1 MNTAAA
7 WHADN
12 TAFLSACVAWVRAR
26 MATLAAAADGSEKAG
41 KRVEEGTARD
51 PRIGVEKK
59 IDNGHVPALVQL
71 TQVLGLSTFEQD
83 VLLLC
88 TASALDAGLGALC
101 AAANGDGGKP
111 FPTFALAMRLF
122 DEPAWE
128 ALASSGGLRYWRL
141 IEIHQPANEPLINS
155 PLRADERI
163 VNYLKGLNHID
174 DRIGSWIRPIAP
186 AGSLPPSQ
194 AALCDRVQSFLRADD
209 GSGRAVVQLLGP
221 GGPTKRE
228 IAAEISRDIGRRLW
242 RLSAASLADLG
253 GELDTFARLLL
264 RESILLGAVL
274 YVDCDEGDGAGG
286 PSMVSLLTRL
296 LDRLDGMGVI
306 LAVRDPLQ
314 IVDRLSLAELVGKPT
329 TSEQQEAWLGLLGPA
344 QEATAS
350 RLAGQFNLDIAGIEQ
365 IAARA
370 GLRGGAD
377 KEDELWEEAREAV
390 RPRVVGL
397 AEQVD
402 AKAGWDDLVLP
413 ARQVGLLHELAAQVR
428 HQWTV
433 YQQWGFGGRANRGL
447 GIGAMFCGG
456 SGTGKNMAA
465 EVVARHVKLD
475 LYRIDLASVVSKY
488 IGETEKNLRRVFDA
502 FEDGGAIL
510 FFDEADALFGKRSEV
525 KDSHDRYANIE
536 INYLLQR
543 MEAYRGLVILATNR
557 RSALDQA
564 FMRRLRFIID
574 FPYPGV
580 AERVGIWQRVF
591 PEETPTE
598 KLDFERL
605 ARLAL
610 SGGNIQSVAMNTA
623 FRAAS
628 ADGKVSMELIL
639 ACARD
644 ELMKLDMPINEA
656 DFRLEPEMRR
666 IA

>member
-1 MNTAAA
+1 MNTAA

-12 TAFLSACVAWVRAR
+12 TAFLSASVAWVRAR

-41 KRVEEGTARD
+41 KRVEAGTARD

-88 TASALDAGLGALC
+88 TASALDAGVGALC

-128 ALASSGGLRYWRL
+128 ALAPSGGLRYWRL

-221 GGPTKRE
+221 GGAAKRE
-228 IAAEISRDIGRRLW
+228 IAAEISRDIGRELW

-253 GELDTFARLLL
+253 GDLDTFARLLL
-264 RESILLGAVL
+264 RESILLDAVL
-274 YVDCDEGDGAGG
+274 YVDFDEGDGAGG

-296 LDRLDGMGVI
+296 LDRLYGMVVI

-350 RLAGQFNLDIAGIEQ
+350 LLAGQFNLDIAGIEQ

-377 KEDELWEEAREAV
+377 KEDELWQEAREAV

-413 ARQVGLLHELAAQVR
+413 ARQVGLLHELAAQLR

-447 GIGAMFCGG
+447 GIGALFCGG

-580 AERVGIWQRVF
+580 AERAGIWQRVF

-610 SGGNIQSVAMNTA
+610 SGGNIHSVAMNTA

-628 ADGKVSMELIL
+628 ENRKVSMELIL

-644 ELMKLDMPINEA
+644 EVIKLDMPVNEA

>member
-1 MNTAAA
+1 MNTAAT
-7 WHADN
+7 WQADN
-12 TAFLSACVAWVRAR
+12 TAFLSAGVAWVRAR
-26 MATLAAAADGSEKAG
+26 LISLAAGASGSEKAG
-41 KRVEEGTARD
+41 RRGDAGTARD
-51 PRIGVEKK
+51 PRIGIEKTK
-59 IDNGHVPALVQL
+59 DDGNVPALVQL
-71 TQVLGLSTFEQD
+71 AQVLDLSAFEQD

-88 TASALDAGLGALC
+88 TATALDGGLGALC

-111 FPTFALAMRLF
+111 FPTFALAMRLS

-128 ALASSGGLRYWRL
+128 ALAPSGGLRYWRL

-194 AALCDRVQSFLRADD
+194 ATLCDRIQSFLRADE
-209 GSGRAVVQLLGP
+209 SAGRAVIQLLGP
-221 GGPTKRE
+221 GGAAKRE
-228 IAAEISRDIGRRLW
+228 VAAEISRDIGRGLW
-242 RLSAASLADLG
+242 RLSVASLADLG
-253 GELDTFARLLL
+253 GELDTFARLLV

-274 YVDCDEGDGAGG
+274 YIDCDEDDGAGG
-286 PSMVSLLTRL
+286 PTTASLLTRL
-296 LDRLDGMGVI
+296 LDRLDGMLVI
-306 LAVRDPLQ
+306 LAIRDPLQ
-314 IVDRLSLAELVGKPT
+314 VIDRLSLTELVGKPT

-344 QEATAS
+344 QEATAGL
-350 RLAGQFNLDIAGIEQ
+350 LAGQFNLDVTGIER

-370 GLRGGAD
+370 RLRGGPDTEA
-377 KEDELWEEAREAV
+377 ELWQEARDAV

-397 AEQVD
+397 AERID

-413 ARQVGLLHELAAQVR
+413 AQQVDLLQELATQVR

-433 YQQWGFGGRANRGL
+433 YQRWGFAGRANRGL

-564 FMRRLRFIID
+564 FMRRLRFIVD

-580 AERVGIWQRVF
+580 AERAGIWQRVF
-591 PEETPTE
+591 PDETPTE
-598 KLDFERL
+598 RLDFERL

-623 FRAAS
+623 FRAVAENR
-628 ADGKVSMELIL
+628 KVSMELIL
-639 ACARD
+639 ACARA
-644 ELMKLDMPINEA
+644 ELVKLDMPVNEA
-656 DFRLEPEMRR
+656 DFRPGSDMRR